1 MGKAGLAEVD
11 LKYMD
16 VGDSFEKQFLTQAL
30 DENRNLEETLS
41 LLWKVVSN
49 LPRTELTKVKDKYVE
64 QYYRGSDA

>member
-1 MGKAGLAEVD
+1 MNCLEGV
-11 LKYMD
+11 
-16 VGDSFEKQFLTQAL
+16 LTQAL

-49 LPRTELTKVKDKYVE
+49 LPRSELTKVKDRYVE